1 MQFNDHFLQKSSPPS
16 SCDLRFATKFI
27 SGNGR
32 HQTQR
37 SLELLADH
45 LSYLLPGYSN
55 VQRILMARVPILKFN
70 HDASGVQCDLSIANM
85 SGLVMSDYLYTLG
98 QTDER
103 LRALV
108 VTIRR
113 WAKAQLLTN
122 PHPGQWI
129 TNFTL
134 TIMAVF
140 FMQQQNL
147 LPPLN
152 QLKRDL
158 PKKPVSIDSDDLKT
172 LLLQFFQFYST
183 FDYKNHAISVIEG
196 VAYPK
201 PEFGFLYIENPV
213 EAQLNIC
220 K

>member
-1 MQFNDHFLQKSSPPS
+1 ME
-16 SCDLRFATKFI
+16 LRFATKYL

-45 LSYLLPGYSN
+45 LSFLLPGYSN
-55 VQRILMARVPILKFN
+55 VQRILLARVPILKFH
-70 HDASGVQCDLSIANM
+70 HDVSGIQCDLSIANM
-85 SGLVMSDYLYTLG
+85 TGLTMSDYLYTLG

-113 WAKAQLLTN
+113 WAKSQQLTS

-140 FMQQQNL
+140 FMQQRQL

-152 QLKRDL
+152 QLKRDM
-158 PKKPVSIDSDDLKT
+158 PKTGGTVGGDADDLET

-183 FDYKNHAISVIEG
+183 FDYKNNAISVIEG
-196 VAYPK
+196 VTYPK

-220 K
+220 KYV